1 MSTKI
6 IKYLA
11 VVELGVP
18 EGKIKEVESWNDS
31 VGGWD
36 NGYTIE
42 DFLGSIISDH
52 VQDRGVL
59 CKTAIIEGDLYS
71 DVKEYAHQVSNHK
84 AVEELEAEIL
94 EAKACIGGSC
104 ED

>member
-11 VVELGVP
+11 VVELGIP
-18 EGKIKEVESWNDS
+18 EGKIKEIESWSENI
-31 VGGWD
+31 
-36 NGYTIE
+36 TIE
-42 DFLGSIISDH
+42 DYLASIISDH

-59 CKTAIIEGDLYS
+59 CKVAIVEGDLYS
-71 DVKEYAHQVSNHK
+71 DVKEYAHVVANNK

-94 EAKACIGGSC
+94 EARSCIGGSC

>member
-6 IKYLA
+6 VKYLA

-18 EGKIKEVESWNDS
+18 EGKIKEVESWTENI
-31 VGGWD
+31 
-36 NGYTIE
+36 TI
-42 DFLGSIISDH
+42 DDYLASIISDH

-59 CKTAIIEGDLYS
+59 CKTAIVEGELYK
-71 DVKEYAHQVSNHK
+71 DVKEYAHVVANNK
-84 AVEELEAEIL
+84 AVAELEAEIL
-94 EAKACIGGSC
+94 DARACIGGSC

>member
-6 IKYLA
+6 VKYLA

-18 EGKIKEVESWNDS
+18 EGKIKEVESWSENT
-31 VGGWD
+31 
-36 NGYTIE
+36 TI
-42 DFLGSIISDH
+42 DDYLASIISDH

-59 CKTAIIEGDLYS
+59 CKTAIVEGELYK
-71 DVKEYAHQVSNHK
+71 DVKEYAHVVANNK
-84 AVEELEAEIL
+84 AVAELEAEIL
-94 EAKACIGGSC
+94 DARACIGGSC

>member
-18 EGKIKEVESWNDS
+18 EGKIKEVESWSENI
-31 VGGWD
+31 
-36 NGYTIE
+36 TIE
-42 DFLGSIISDH
+42 DYLASIISDH

-59 CKTAIIEGDLYS
+59 CRTAILEGDLYS
-71 DVKEYAHQVSNHK
+71 DVKEYAHNVCNHK
-84 AVEELEAEIL
+84 AVAELEAEIL
-94 EAKACIGGSC
+94 DAKACIGGSC

>member
-18 EGKIKEVESWNDS
+18 EGKIKEVESWS
-31 VGGWD
+31 EGI
-36 NGYTIE
+36 TIE
-42 DFLGSIISDH
+42 DYLSSIISDH

-59 CKTAIIEGDLYS
+59 CRTAILEGELYS

-84 AVEELEAEIL
+84 AVAELEAEIL

>member
-6 IKYLA
+6 VKYLA

-18 EGKIKEVESWNDS
+18 EGKIKEVESWTENI
-31 VGGWD
+31 
-36 NGYTIE
+36 TI
-42 DFLGSIISDH
+42 DDYLASIISDH

-59 CKTAIIEGDLYS
+59 CKTAIVEGELYK
-71 DVKEYAHQVSNHK
+71 DVKEYAHVVANNK
-84 AVEELEAEIL
+84 AVAELEAEIL
-94 EAKACIGGSC
+94 DAKACIGGSC

>member
-11 VVELGVP
+11 VVELGLS
-18 EGKIKEVESWNDS
+18 EDKAKELEKWEVLP
-31 VGGWD
+31 
-36 NGYTIE
+36 E
-42 DFLGSIISDH
+42 DFLTSIISDH

-59 CKTAIIEGDLYS
+59 CKTAILEGDLYG
-71 DVKEYAHQVSNHK
+71 DVKEYAHQVSNHR
-84 AVEELEAEIL
+84 AVAELEAEIL
-94 EAKACIGGSC
+94 EAKTCIGGSC

>member
-6 IKYLA
+6 VKYLA

-18 EGKIKEVESWNDS
+18 EGKIKEVESWSENI
-31 VGGWD
+31 
-36 NGYTIE
+36 TIE
-42 DFLGSIISDH
+42 DYLASIISDH

-59 CKTAIIEGDLYS
+59 CKTAIVEGDLYK
-71 DVKEYAHQVSNHK
+71 DIKEYAHVVANHK
-84 AVEELEAEIL
+84 AVAELEAEIL
-94 EAKACIGGSC
+94 DAKACIGGSC

>member
-6 IKYLA
+6 VKYLA

-18 EGKIKEVESWNDS
+18 EGKIKEVESWNKEGDW
-31 VGGWD
+31 GH
-36 NGYTIE
+36 GYTIE
-42 DFLGSIISDH
+42 DYLTSIIIDH

-59 CKTAIIEGDLYS
+59 CKTAIVEGELYK
-71 DVKEYAHQVSNHK
+71 DVKEYAHVVANNK
-84 AVEELEAEIL
+84 AVAELEAEIL
-94 EAKACIGGSC
+94 DARACIGGSC

>member
-6 IKYLA
+6 VKYLA

-18 EGKIKEVESWNDS
+18 EGKVRELERWEV
-31 VGGWD
+31 
-36 NGYTIE
+36 TPE
-42 DFLGSIISDH
+42 DFLSSIISDH

-59 CKTAIIEGDLYS
+59 CKTAIVEGELYK

-84 AVEELEAEIL
+84 AVAELEAEIL

>member
-11 VVELGVP
+11 VVELGLS
-18 EGKIKEVESWNDS
+18 EDKAKEL
-31 VGGWD
+31 D
-36 NGYTIE
+36 NWEVTPE
-42 DFLGSIISDH
+42 DFLASIISDH

-59 CKTAIIEGDLYS
+59 CKTAIVEGDLYK
-71 DVKEYAHQVSNHK
+71 DVKEYAHVVANNK

-94 EAKACIGGSC
+94 DARACIGGSC

>member
-6 IKYLA
+6 VKYLA

-18 EGKIKEVESWNDS
+18 EGKIKEVESWSENI
-31 VGGWD
+31 
-36 NGYTIE
+36 TI
-42 DFLGSIISDH
+42 DDYLASIISDH

-59 CKTAIIEGDLYS
+59 CKTAIVEGDLYK
-71 DVKEYAHQVSNHK
+71 DIKEYAHVVANHK
-84 AVEELEAEIL
+84 AVAELEAEIL
-94 EAKACIGGSC
+94 DAKACIGGSC

>member
-6 IKYLA
+6 VKYLA

-18 EGKIKEVESWNDS
+18 EGKIKEVESWAES
-31 VGGWD
+31 I
-36 NGYTIE
+36 TIE
-42 DFLGSIISDH
+42 DYLASIISDH

-59 CKTAIIEGDLYS
+59 CKIAIVEGDLYK
-71 DVKEYAHQVSNHK
+71 DVKEYAYVVANNK

-94 EAKACIGGSC
+94 DARACLGGSC

>member
-11 VVELGVP
+11 VVELGIP
-18 EGKIKEVESWNDS
+18 EGKLKELDKWEVIPEE
-31 VGGWD
+31 
-36 NGYTIE
+36 Y
-42 DFLGSIISDH
+42 LASIISDH

-59 CKTAIIEGDLYS
+59 CKVAIVEGDLYK
-71 DVKEYAHQVSNHK
+71 DVKEYAHVVANNK

-94 EAKACIGGSC
+94 EARSCIGGSC

>member
-6 IKYLA
+6 VKYLA

-18 EGKIKEVESWNDS
+18 EGKVKEVESWNKEGDW
-31 VGGWD
+31 GHE
-36 NGYTIE
+36 YTIE
-42 DFLGSIISDH
+42 DFLTSIITDH

-59 CKTAIIEGDLYS
+59 CKTAIVEGDLYK
-71 DVKEYAHQVSNHK
+71 DVKEYAHVVANNK

-94 EAKACIGGSC
+94 DARACIGGSC